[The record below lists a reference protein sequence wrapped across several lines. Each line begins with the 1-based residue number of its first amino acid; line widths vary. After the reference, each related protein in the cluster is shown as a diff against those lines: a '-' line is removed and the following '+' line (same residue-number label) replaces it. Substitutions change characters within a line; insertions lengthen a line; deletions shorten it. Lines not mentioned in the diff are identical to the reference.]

1 VAARFQF
8 LGGRAREDL
17 CLTEGCAISAKRKGA
32 CLAAPRAGYGG
43 AVWSFGGGGA
53 VPDFRPYDSKVPHL
67 RAKEGG
73 RASPSAIHRDGSCT
87 SHRTDGCTSHP

>member
-32 CLAAPRAGYGG
+32 CLAAPRAGYGCAIWILEG
-43 AVWSFGGGGA
+43 DGT
-53 VPDFRPYDSKVPHL
+53 VPDFRGY
-67 RAKEGG
+67 
-73 RASPSAIHRDGSCT
+73 
-87 SHRTDGCTSHP
+87 RTGFA